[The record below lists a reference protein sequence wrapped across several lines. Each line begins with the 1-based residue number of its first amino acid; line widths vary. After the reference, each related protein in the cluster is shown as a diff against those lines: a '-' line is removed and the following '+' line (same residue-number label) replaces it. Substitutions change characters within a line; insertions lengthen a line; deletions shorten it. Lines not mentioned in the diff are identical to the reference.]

1 VHSNGFSLVRK
12 IVEMSG
18 LGFDAPAPFSPV
30 MTLGG
35 ALLTPTRLYVKS
47 CLRAIRETGAV
58 KGLAHITGGGFTDNI
73 PRVLPKHLGVG
84 IDLARLPV
92 LPVFKWLAE
101 QGGIA
106 ELELL
111 RTFNC
116 GIGMIAIVNP
126 TQSSRSPKSS
136 PRRRERRAAR
146 RSDPGRG
153 RASRGL

>member
-1 VHSNGFSLVRK
+1 
-12 IVEMSG
+12 
-18 LGFDAPAPFSPV
+18 

-116 GIGMIAIVNP
+116 GIGMIAIVAADAVDKVMDVLH
-126 TQSSRSPKSS
+126 SE
-136 PRRRERRAAR
+136 RRDRRAAR
-146 RSDPGRG
+146 RGDPGRR
-153 RASRGL
+153 RASRGLQRSSGSFAVRR

>member
-1 VHSNGFSLVRK
+1 
-12 IVEMSG
+12 
-18 LGFDAPAPFSPV
+18 

-35 ALLTPTRLYVKS
+35 ALLTPTKLYVKFG
-47 CLRAIRETGAV
+47 LRALREIVAI
-58 KGLAHITGGGFTDNI
+58 KGLVHITGGGFTDNI

-92 LPVFKWLAE
+92 LPVFKWLAA

-116 GIGMIAIVNP
+116 GIGMIAIVKADAIEQV
-126 TQSSRSPKSS
+126 TEVDRKSV
-136 PRRRERRAAR
+136 
-146 RSDPGRG
+146 
-153 RASRGL
+153 